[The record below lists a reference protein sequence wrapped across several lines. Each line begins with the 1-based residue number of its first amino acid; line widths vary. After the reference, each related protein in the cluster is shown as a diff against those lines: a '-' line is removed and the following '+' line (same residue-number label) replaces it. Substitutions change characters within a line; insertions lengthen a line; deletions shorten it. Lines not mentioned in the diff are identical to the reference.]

1 MSSST
6 LIPSSRFKMLPSITL
21 EEHYLSS
28 AYIEAQKSNSSLPDL
43 NATFPSHITNKLRSL
58 ADERIKDMNDGNVSI
73 QVLSH
78 TPVDPSPS
86 LSKQINDELAQ
97 AISKNPSRLRGFA
110 TLPMG
115 EPSAAAQELERCV
128 KELGFVGALI
138 DSHIDGKFY
147 DGERFWCVFEK
158 AQDLDVPIYI
168 HPTFTAEGGMA
179 KYRGNYDDNVALSL
193 SNWGWGWHSDTGL
206 HFLRLFAAGVFDQFP
221 KLKLVLGHMGELLP
235 FQLDRIYGVAERWGR
250 ERKLKNVWDENV
262 WVTTSGMFSLAP
274 LACLLQTKSRDKV
287 LYSIDYPFSG
297 NEKGAEYMDKVKK
310 SGLFGEELDGFAYKN
325 AEKLLRVKVSE

>member
-1 MSSST
+1 
-6 LIPSSRFKMLPSITL
+6 MLPSITL

-28 AYIEAQKSNSSLPDL
+28 AYIEAQKSDSSLLDL
-43 NATFPSHITNKLRSL
+43 NADFPPQLINKLKSL
-58 ADERIKDMNDGNVSI
+58 TDDRIKDMDNGNVSI

-78 TPVDPSPS
+78 APVDPSPS

-115 EPSAAAQELERCV
+115 EPPAAAQELERCV
-128 KELGFVGALI
+128 KELGFVGALV
-138 DSHIDGKFY
+138 DNHIDGKFY
-147 DGERFWCVFEK
+147 DGEKFWCVFEK

-168 HPTFTAEGGMA
+168 HPTFTAESDMA
-179 KYRGNYDDNVALSL
+179 KYRGNYNDRIAMALS
-193 SNWGWGWHSDTGL
+193 NFGWGWHSDTGL
-206 HFLRLFAAGVFDQFP
+206 HFLRLFAAGVFDRFP

-235 FQLDRIYGVAERWGR
+235 FQLDRIYGIAEHFGR
-250 ERKLKNVWDENV
+250 ERKLKDVWDENV

-287 LYSIDYPFSG
+287 LYSVDYPFSN
-297 NEKGAEYMDKVKK
+297 NERGAEFMSKVEK
-310 SGLFGEELDGFAYKN
+310 SELFGEELDGFAYKN
-325 AEKLLRVKVSE
+325 AEKLLKIKVSK